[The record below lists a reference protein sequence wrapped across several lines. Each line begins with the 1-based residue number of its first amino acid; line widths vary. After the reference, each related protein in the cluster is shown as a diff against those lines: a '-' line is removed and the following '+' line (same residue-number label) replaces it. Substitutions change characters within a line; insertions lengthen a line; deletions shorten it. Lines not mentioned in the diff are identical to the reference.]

1 MSCRTTQA
9 WWTVLS
15 DPIMLNDIRSMMA
28 DVKSKNC
35 RDTLNKPVPQ
45 QLILDLY
52 RFLFNSPTWFP
63 WPSHGQIP
71 TPLGLITLV
80 YVLINPN
87 IVVWILLFHGFHRFC
102 LKSVTCLVPATIMSP
117 HLCVGFLFLVGHS
130 RAHSFLLLPP
140 AASPPAASHTTS
152 SHTTCSHT
160 TCPHTQLTSTH
171 NLLPHTAYSHTTS
184 LHTTSPH
191 TTYSHTHNLLSHN
204 FLTRNFITHNLSTQ
218 LTLTQLTHTHNLSTH
233 NFLSHTQLPHTTYS
247 HTQLPHTHTTYS
259 HTTCPHTTYSH
270 TTSSHTQLTLTQ
282 LLHTQAT
289 HTQLVHKF
297 CAAGVCTYGTG
308 LALVARLGPVWR
320 RGLGDIDFHF
330 AWQAWHLATSASTLR
345 GRCGWHLAT
354 LTVTLH
360 GRRGTWWHRLS
371 LCVAGVALM
380 ALDWLWWRAWAP
392 FGAVVAAAVCVAGV
406 ALGDIDRHFAWQA
419 WHLATST
426 FVLLMFD
433 LTCQVPLRSSFWL
446 CNLLRSQSTCL
457 LSWRSARTARP
468 HCAWFQDRPLP
479 FTSTHGVGMPV
490 LATWLPT
497 TYPQHLY
504 IQHFT
509 HSTFL
514 HRTFTHKSV
523 PHNSFTRNSLTHSC
537 PRNTC
542 SRKHTYIHTYMHT
555 YIHTCIRTYV
565 HTYIR
570 TYVHTCMHAYI
581 HPSIRMHAC
590 MLAYIHTNMHT
601 YIHMYVR
608 TYVPTY
614 LHTYI
619 HTYARIH
626 MHTHTAHAFRWP
638 HNAHIH
644 TCIHIH
650 THFHARFYHTHTYTP
665 LLHTIAYTPFTHLP
679 STYFFC
685 ARQSFTISFLFPAF
699 PIPSSPFSG
708 CLLEEVDMWGY
719 PALYF
724 SNTDVLRC
732 GSPSGL
738 GGKGL
743 LAPSGADWCFV
754 TAAPVPGRGHE
765 TSWDAW
771 RCHKLHWVVAGK
783 YIQTYPN
790 DFRGVFRSHRQS
802 FNLHTDSCS

>member
-15 DPIMLNDIRSMMA
+15 DPIMLNDIRSMMV

-52 RFLFNSPTWFP
+52 RFLFNGPTWFP

-204 FLTRNFITHNLSTQ
+204 FLTHNFITHNLSTHNLLSHNL
-218 LTLTQLTHTHNLSTH
+218 LTLTTCPHTTSSHTHTTSPHNLLTHTTSSHTHNLLSHNLSTH
-233 NFLSHTQLPHTTYS
+233 NLLSHNFLT
-247 HTQLPHTHTTYS
+247 
-259 HTTCPHTTYSH
+259 HTTYSH
-270 TTSSHTQLTLTQ
+270 TTSSHTSYS
-282 LLHTQAT
+282 

-345 GRCGWHLAT
+345 GRCG
-354 LTVTLH
+354 
-360 GRRGTWWHRLS
+360 TWRHWPS
-371 LCVAGVALM
+371 LCMAGA
-380 ALDWLWWRAWAP
+380 
-392 FGAVVAAAVCVAGV
+392 
-406 ALGDIDRHFAWQA
+406 ALGDIDCHFAWQA
-419 WHLATST
+419 WHLWHWTGSGGALGPRLAPWLPRLFAWQVWHLATST
-426 FVLLMFD
+426 VTLRGRRGTWRHRHSCCWCLTWPARYLCEARSGFATFCVRKAPVCSHDGLRGLLGHIAHGFKTGRCHSPLLMV
-433 LTCQVPLRSSFWL
+433 LVCRFWL
-446 CNLLRSQSTCL
+446 HDY
-457 LSWRSARTARP
+457 P
-468 HCAWFQDRPLP
+468 PLI
-479 FTSTHGVGMPV
+479 H
-490 LATWLPT
+490 
-497 TYPQHLY
+497 
-504 IQHFT
+504 
-509 HSTFL
+509 
-514 HRTFTHKSV
+514 
-523 PHNSFTRNSLTHSC
+523 
-537 PRNTC
+537 NTC
-542 SRKHTYIHTYMHT
+542 TYNILHTVRSYTAPLHTNLSHTTLSHAILWHTLAHAILVHANTLTYIHTCIHT

-581 HPSIRMHAC
+581 HPSIHPHACMHAC
-590 MLAYIHTNMHT
+590 IHTYKHAYIHTHVRT
-601 YIHMYVR
+601 YVR
-608 TYVPTY
+608 TYLRTY
-614 LHTYI
+614 IHTYI
-619 HTYARIH
+619 HTHAYTCT
-626 MHTHTAHAFRWP
+626 HTHS
-638 HNAHIH
+638 
-644 TCIHIH
+644 TCI
-650 THFHARFYHTHTYTP
+650 
-665 LLHTIAYTPFTHLP
+665 
-679 STYFFC
+679 
-685 ARQSFTISFLFPAF
+685 
-699 PIPSSPFSG
+699 
-708 CLLEEVDMWGY
+708 
-719 PALYF
+719 
-724 SNTDVLRC
+724 
-732 GSPSGL
+732 
-738 GGKGL
+738 
-743 LAPSGADWCFV
+743 
-754 TAAPVPGRGHE
+754 
-765 TSWDAW
+765 
-771 RCHKLHWVVAGK
+771 
-783 YIQTYPN
+783 
-790 DFRGVFRSHRQS
+790 
-802 FNLHTDSCS
+802 

>member
-1 MSCRTTQA
+1 MFESCCFM
-9 WWTVLS
+9 V
-15 DPIMLNDIRSMMA
+15 
-28 DVKSKNC
+28 
-35 RDTLNKPVPQ
+35 
-45 QLILDLY
+45 
-52 RFLFNSPTWFP
+52 F
-63 WPSHGQIP
+63 
-71 TPLGLITLV
+71 
-80 YVLINPN
+80 
-87 IVVWILLFHGFHRFC
+87 IVSVWNQ
-102 LKSVTCLVPATIMSP
+102 
-117 HLCVGFLFLVGHS
+117 S
-130 RAHSFLLLPP
+130 RAWSLQLLCPHIFVWGSCFWLGTPALTPSSSFLPPPPLPP
-140 AASPPAASHTTS
+140 
-152 SHTTCSHT
+152 
-160 TCPHTQLTSTH
+160 PHTQLPHTPLAHTQLVHTH
-171 NLLPHTAYSHTTS
+171 NLLPHTTYFHTQLT
-184 LHTTSPH
+184 HTQLPCTQRPH
-191 TTYSHTHNLLSHN
+191 TQLTHTHNLLSHN

-289 HTQLVHKF
+289 HTHNLF
-297 CAAGVCTYGTG
+297 TNF
-308 LALVARLGPVWR
+308 AR
-320 RGLGDIDFHF
+320 
-330 AWQAWHLATSASTLR
+330 QAF
-345 GRCGWHLAT
+345 
-354 LTVTLH
+354 
-360 GRRGTWWHRLS
+360 
-371 LCVAGVALM
+371 ALM

-392 FGAVVAAAVCVAGV
+392 FGAVVLAISTFTLHGRRGTWRHRPPLCVAGV

-419 WHLATST
+419 WHLVTST
-426 FVLLMFD
+426 VTLRGRRGTYGTGLALVARLGPVWRRGCRGCLRGRCGAWRHRPSLCVAGVALGDIDIRVVDVWPD
-433 LTCQVPLRSSFWL
+433 LPGT
-446 CNLLRSQSTCL
+446 
-457 LSWRSARTARP
+457 SAK
-468 HCAWFQDRPLP
+468 L
-479 FTSTHGVGMPV
+479 V
-490 LATWLPT
+490 LALQPFAFAKHLSALMTVCADCSATLRMVSRPAVAIHLYSWCWYAGFGYMITHHLSTTLVHTTFYTQYVLTPHLYTQICPTQLFHTQFFDTLLPT
-497 TYPQHLY
+497 QYLFTQTHLHTYIHA
-504 IQHFT
+504 
-509 HSTFL
+509 
-514 HRTFTHKSV
+514 
-523 PHNSFTRNSLTHSC
+523 
-537 PRNTC
+537 
-542 SRKHTYIHTYMHT
+542 YIHTYMHT
-555 YIHTCIRTYV
+555 YIRTYV